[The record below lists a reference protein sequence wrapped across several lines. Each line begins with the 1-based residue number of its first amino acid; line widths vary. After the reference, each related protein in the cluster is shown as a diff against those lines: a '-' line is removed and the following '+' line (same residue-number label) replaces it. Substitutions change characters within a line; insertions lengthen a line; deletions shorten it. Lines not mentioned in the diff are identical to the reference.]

1 MQCYM
6 PCGRRNNNSPATGF
20 EPPTSWSRT
29 SLDQA
34 KSVELTA
41 FACAFPRLIGATW
54 ATKYKWPEFRLL
66 AVAHVQ
72 IALFLERMRFW
83 RGTRFRKWT
92 HRNAAGEVFAGCDP
106 HPPHDIN
113 GGCVV
118 FLKARLES
126 GNSGQF
132 VQAHHEESIH
142 LRVPN

>member
-6 PCGRRNNNSPATGF
+6 SCGRRNNNSPAT
-20 EPPTSWSRT
+20 
-29 SLDQA
+29 
-34 KSVELTA
+34 
-41 FACAFPRLIGATW
+41 
-54 ATKYKWPEFRLL
+54 PEFRLL
-66 AVAHVQ
+66 TVAHVQ
-72 IALFLERMRFW
+72 IALFLERMRCW

-92 HRNAAGEVFAGCDP
+92 HRSAAGEVFAGCDP

-113 GGCVV
+113 GVCVV